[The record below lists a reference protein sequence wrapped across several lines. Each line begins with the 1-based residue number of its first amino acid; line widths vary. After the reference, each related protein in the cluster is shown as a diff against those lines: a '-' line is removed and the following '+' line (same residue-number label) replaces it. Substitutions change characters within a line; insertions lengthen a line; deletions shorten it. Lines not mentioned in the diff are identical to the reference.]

1 MSTQDNQSHRKQRRG
16 FTLIELVLVLII
28 LAILASAALN
38 LVEVQVDQTR
48 FETTQR
54 TINNVENA
62 IFVEKQGADGRSFM
76 SGFAVD
82 MGRPPMTLEDPED
95 ATILTLRELWAPT
108 GLPAYQSLPA
118 TADNVSTTTDSDGD
132 TVAADQNVR
141 ISAGWRGPYLQLP
154 VGATQ
159 LTDGWGH
166 RMVSL
171 TTGTTGAD
179 YSHLRADGD
188 EDITVV
194 NTPVYGVRSLGRDDD
209 TVTAPTAYDIDS
221 PSIVNGNGITLAET
235 SLKGTIRGT
244 VYVDDTLTPT
254 PSTTNVV
261 VQLYFPDET
270 NAAQISVERAELDA
284 LAPTVPGYDSF
295 SFTFDV
301 TGGGEVQFP
310 VGPRVIR
317 AYFDSGSDGSGD
329 FNDGTDDP
337 PNQSQPGS
345 VTVVPS
351 TNGVELTINN

>member
-54 TINNVENA
+54 TINNVDNA
-62 IFVEKQGADGRSFM
+62 IFAEKQGADGRSFM
-76 SGFAVD
+76 SGFTVD
-82 MGRPPMTLEDPED
+82 MGRPPILLPDPDD

-108 GLPAYQSLPA
+108 GLPAYQSRQA
-118 TADNVSTTTDSDGD
+118 TAADVSPTTDSDGE

-171 TTGTTGAD
+171 TTGAD
-179 YSHLRADGD
+179 YSHLRGDGD
-188 EDITVV
+188 TDINSV
-194 NTPVYGVRSLGRDDD
+194 NTSVYGVRSLGRDDA
-209 TVTAPTAYDIDS
+209 VSGPTAYDIDS
-221 PSIVNGNGITLAET
+221 PSTVNGITLAET
-235 SLKGTIRGT
+235 SLEGTIRGT

-261 VQLYFPDET
+261 VQIYFPDET
-270 NAAQISVERAELDA
+270 NAAQISVERAELA
-284 LAPTVPGYDSF
+284 AQAPTVPGYDSF
-295 SFTFDV
+295 NFTFEV
-301 TGGGEVQFP
+301 TGGGEVLFP

-329 FNDGTDDP
+329 FNDGTNDP

-351 TNGVELTINN
+351 TNGVELTITP